1 MCAIVNDENVKY
13 TKTRLQRLRRDGV
26 KYIWGW
32 KSTNSMDGISE
43 YYDYQYGPGTHKLE
57 NKNNVNEYE
66 TEDERGFHFFLT
78 KKAALYDATYVFRV
92 RVPVSQIFLLE
103 KPVPKGWF
111 DGRQGVSNEI
121 FISKADWKKA
131 GFNE

>member
-1 MCAIVNDENVKY
+1 
-13 TKTRLQRLRRDGV
+13 
-26 KYIWGW
+26 
-32 KSTNSMDGISE
+32 MDGISE

-57 NKNNVNEYE
+57 NKSNAEEYE
-66 TEDERGFHFFLT
+66 LRDERGFHFFLT
-78 KKAALYDATYVFRV
+78 RGAAKRDGKYVFRV

-103 KPVPKGWF
+103 KPVPIFGTNY
-111 DGRQGVSNEI
+111 RQGVSNEI